1 MIFLHTFDRGRSDLM
16 TMVLEFQRLPKC
28 LNILEETLLKMV
40 ADDFLVSYSSFI
52 AVIDI
57 E

>member
-40 ADDFLVSYSSFI
+40 VDDFLVSYSSFI